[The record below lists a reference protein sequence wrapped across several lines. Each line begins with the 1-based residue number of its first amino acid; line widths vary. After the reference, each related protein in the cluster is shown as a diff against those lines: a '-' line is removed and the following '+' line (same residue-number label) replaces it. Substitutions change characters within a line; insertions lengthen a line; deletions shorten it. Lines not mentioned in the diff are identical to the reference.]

1 MENYLGSWLAIITF
15 PPWKVFGFK
24 VAARCKVNL
33 PGRGRKRT
41 EGRCAKHDEDG
52 FHSFPILSAH
62 NLMNLI
68 ARPILACTTVRARS
82 QRIES
87 LGDKAKQRK
96 LPPLRLSKAQRETWT
111 TANTQSF
118 SPLIRG
124 AFFSNLRHVLIF
136 TDWMW
141 KMPRI
146 SFNDNVK
153 KTIDELDR

>member
-1 MENYLGSWLAIITF
+1 MENYLGSWLAIIAF

-33 PGRGRKRT
+33 PGRGRK
-41 EGRCAKHDEDG
+41 DG
-52 FHSFPILSAH
+52 GSMRETWRGWFSQFPDFSAH

-153 KTIDELDR
+153 KIYELDR